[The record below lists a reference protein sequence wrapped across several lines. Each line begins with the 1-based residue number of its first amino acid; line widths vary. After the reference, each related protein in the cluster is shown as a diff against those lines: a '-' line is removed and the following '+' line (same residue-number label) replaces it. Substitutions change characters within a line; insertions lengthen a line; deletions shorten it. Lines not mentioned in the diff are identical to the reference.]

1 MGRVGYLGKLTT
13 QPGQRNALVDVL
25 LQAAD
30 LLKDAAGC
38 ELYVINTSQT
48 EDDAVW
54 VMELWSDADAHA
66 ASLTCDDVRRL
77 IGKAMPLLA
86 GRPERIDLTPVGGV
100 GLRS

>member
-1 MGRVGYLGKLTT
+1 MGRVSYLGKLIT
-13 QPGQRNALVDVL
+13 QPGQRDALVDVL

-30 LLKDAAGC
+30 LLKDTAGC

-48 EDDAVW
+48 EEDAVW
-54 VMELWSDADAHA
+54 VMELWIDADAHA
-66 ASLTCDDVRRL
+66 ASLTRDDVRAL
-77 IGKAMPLLA
+77 IGKAVPLLA